1 MYNPMISNLIV
12 AQNDLTT
19 LQVLGIAAI
28 LLGLFFTF
36 IFFIFFLSYFRWWI
50 QSFFTG
56 AKVSFVDLVGMSFR
70 KVKASIIVP
79 SKIMAVQAR
88 LDEPEMTTKALEA
101 HYLAGGNVPMV
112 VRSLIAANKAKT
124 INLSFREATAIDL
137 AGRNVLEAVQ
147 TSVYPRVIDCPARGS
162 SRRSLDAVAKD
173 GIQLK
178 VRARVTVRS
187 NLQQLIGGATE
198 ETIIAR
204 VGEGIVSA
212 IGSALTHN
220 EVLENPDMISK
231 AVLAR
236 RLDSQTAF
244 EIVSI
249 DIADIDVG
257 DNIGAR
263 LRADQAEADTRV
275 ARARAEGRRAMAVAQ
290 EQENSAAIEES
301 RAKLVSAQAEV
312 PKAMADSFRG
322 GKLGILDYYKLRNV
336 QADTEMRKSISSG
349 GSSSSN

>member
-1 MYNPMISNLIV
+1 
-12 AQNDLTT
+12 
-19 LQVLGIAAI
+19 
-28 LLGLFFTF
+28 
-36 IFFIFFLSYFRWWI
+36 
-50 QSFFTG
+50 
-56 AKVSFVDLVGMSFR
+56 
-70 KVKASIIVP
+70 
-79 SKIMAVQAR
+79 MAVQAR

-124 INLSFREATAIDL
+124 IKLSFREATAIDL

-212 IGSALTHN
+212 IGSAITHN
-220 EVLENPDMISK
+220 KVLENPDMISK

-301 RAKLVSAQAEV
+301 RAKLVSAQAEI

-349 GSSSSN
+349 GSTSSN